1 MTGIEN
7 ALIVAFDMKRL
18 HPTIK
23 RETPAMPK
31 KIQFEWELPDTL
43 VDALTHDRTEVAET
57 MKAAVDGRP
66 SCAVH

>member
-1 MTGIEN
+1 
-7 ALIVAFDMKRL
+7 MKRL